1 MRYFGGKQRI
11 SKPLSKFLNSQLKE
25 NQTFVD
31 LFCGSCNIISKI
43 DSNRLRIANDK
54 HKYLIAMWKALQK
67 GWEMPNTIT
76 EEEYKYIKSNKDEN
90 LPLTGFV
97 GFGCSYS
104 GKWFGGY
111 CRDNTNRNYCLNAKN
126 SNLKILNNI
135 KDVVFYNLNYN
146 EVNIPLGSLVYCDIP
161 YKNTTKYCKNEVGEF
176 NHDNFYKWVRNNS
189 NKYNIYINEY
199 KQNIPDDFK
208 VVWEYESKKDIRNRN
223 NQQEKTIEVLI
234 QYIN

>member
-1 MRYFGGKQRI
+1 MHYFGGKQRI

-43 DSNRLRIANDK
+43 DNNRLRIANDK

-135 KDVVFYNLNYN
+135 RDVVFYNLNYD

-189 NKYNIYINEY
+189 NKYDIYISEY

-208 VVWEYESKKDIRNRN
+208 IVWEYESKKDIRNKN
-223 NQQEKTIEVLI
+223 NQQEKTTEVLI
-234 QYIN
+234 QYRN